1 MHNLLNKYKIIMS
14 KTEITTKMAEIVLKT
29 IEEAESDNLKSDII
43 KMGHFNGRIFSK
55 ERMFNHNAVTFGRF
69 LINVA
74 AYIGEKR
81 FKKMMGEI
89 GELLWTTA
97 DDIDLLYIVNELH
110 SRKNINI

>member
-1 MHNLLNKYKIIMS
+1 MNESNILI
-14 KTEITTKMAEIVLKT
+14 KMAEIVLKT

-55 ERMFNHNAVTFGRF
+55 EHMFNHNAVTLGRF

-110 SRKNINI
+110 ARKNINN